1 MIKRIFNIYV
11 HPTFSTSCN
20 LAVYVYTL
28 PFPALVAWLSWPVAR
43 CFVSYTAGLRAGT
56 AGSFLLAGSASVEA
70 GHPTL
75 LSKTT
80 QILIII
86 FHKIFDFFFHSNFN
100 FFSH

>member
-1 MIKRIFNIYV
+1 MYI
-11 HPTFSTSCN
+11 
-20 LAVYVYTL
+20 L

-86 FHKIFDFFFHSNFN
+86 FH
-100 FFSH
+100 